1 MMNKSVALLLLICF
15 IVSNHSDGQT
25 SPTPGASTCN
35 AGESKVTISFS
46 NGPATYDN
54 SWEIINNNNVKV
66 KEGTQDNGPTEI
78 CLADGTYSLKGKDSN
93 GNGWN
98 DYGGPSSSSTITL
111 TDKNGVNIVSA
122 WVGPQSTYEDIF
134 SFSLKTCNAGESKVT
149 VSFFNGPSI
158 SENSWE
164 ISIYNVKVK
173 EGTQNNGQIE
183 ICLADGT
190 YSLKGKD
197 SNGDGWNDN
206 GGSSSSSTITLTDK
220 DGIDIVDAW
229 VGPQST
235 SEDTFSFSLNV
246 GQGCENNCG
255 RCHHSQ
261 DCENSPQSCKWDERM
276 HMCGKCA
283 DDSDCSSNEY
293 CSTNHPRSCKIKRS
307 IGQYCDYDSHF
318 TNTQCVDGSECKDW
332 QCETRQKCNTDT
344 DCVVDASHAGNHGG
358 PYGSGPGPYG
368 SSSMAQYCTTHA
380 VYDTEGECFNKKMEM
395 QTCTRKEECQT
406 NK

>member
-1 MMNKSVALLLLICF
+1 MHRC
-15 IVSNHSDGQT
+15 
-25 SPTPGASTCN
+25 
-35 AGESKVTISFS
+35 
-46 NGPATYDN
+46 
-54 SWEIINNNNVKV
+54 
-66 KEGTQDNGPTEI
+66 
-78 CLADGTYSLKGKDSN
+78 
-93 GNGWN
+93 GNG
-98 DYGGPSSSSTITL
+98 
-111 TDKNGVNIVSA
+111 
-122 WVGPQSTYEDIF
+122 Q
-134 SFSLKTCNAGESKVT
+134 TCNAGESKVT

-197 SNGDGWNDN
+197 SNGNGWNDN

-235 SEDTFSFSLNV
+235 SEDTFSFSPNV

-276 HMCGKCA
+276 HRCGNGQTCNAGESKVTVSFFNGPSISENSWEISIYNVKVKEGTQNNGQIEICLADGTYSLKGKDSNGNGWNDNGGSSSSSTITLTDKDGIDIVDAWVGPQSTSEDTFSFSPNVGQGCENNCGRCHHSQDCENSPQSCKWDERMHRCGNCA

-293 CSTNHPRSCKIKRS
+293 CSTRHPRSCEIKS
-307 IGQYCDYDSHF
+307 YHSYYDSLPLF
-318 TNTQCVDGSECKDW
+318 IFLVILISTVVLCICLCVICCCCRYKSRKKKAKLKEIKHK
-332 QCETRQKCNTDT
+332 TT
-344 DCVVDASHAGNHGG
+344 VDIKITKKINNGNE
-358 PYGSGPGPYG
+358 S
-368 SSSMAQYCTTHA
+368 
-380 VYDTEGECFNKKMEM
+380 
-395 QTCTRKEECQT
+395 
-406 NK
+406 